1 MSVKNPDNSASGK
14 PGLSKLLRFALT
26 IVIAHA
32 AVATLHGAAHQ
43 ALGVSLSVSQSLFVI
58 IVIAI
63 APVLAGL
70 LLWKKPSAAGA
81 VMLALSMAGSLVFG
95 VYNHFVALSP
105 DHVSHVGAM
114 SNSAWV
120 TVFQATALLLP
131 LTELAGTVVGLLL
144 LKRVSAS

>member
-1 MSVKNPDNSASGK
+1 M
-14 PGLSKLLRFALT
+14 
-26 IVIAHA
+26 VIAHA

-43 ALGVSLSVSQSLFVI
+43 TLGVELSTSQSLFVI
-58 IVIAI
+58 VVIAV

-70 LLWKKPSAAGA
+70 LLWKKHGTAGA
-81 VMLALSMAGSLVFG
+81 VMLAISMAGSLVFG
-95 VYNHFVALSP
+95 VYNHFVTLSP
-105 DHVSHVGAM
+105 DHVSHVAAM

-144 LKRVSAS
+144 LKRASAS